1 MQLRFIKK
9 LPRKLILNRFT
20 KTPLSSVFRT
30 VFLLNFANV
39 WSSLISAKLS
49 NLTYRVRFG
58 SDDLYLICSNPLL
71 LWRAK
76 TFFKKE
82 PETLEWINSFEP
94 NSTVWDVGAN
104 IGLYTIYAGKK
115 GHKVFSF
122 EPEASNYSTLNGNIR
137 NNNLDKDIK
146 AYCMAISDTNII
158 DTLRLS
164 SIENGAALHSFS
176 ENIGQSG
183 DEYKPVCEQGCFS
196 YSLDQLISEKKLP
209 CPNYL
214 KIDVD
219 GLEYKII
226 SGAEHLLSRPEL
238 REVLLEINENS
249 SRDKKLVEIILNN
262 SFKIKEKGEAFHNPN
277 DGSIMT
283 NYIFSREN

>member
-1 MQLRFIKK
+1 MQLRLIKK
-9 LPRKLILNRFT
+9 LPRKIILNRYT
-20 KTPLSSVFRT
+20 KAPLSSLFRT
-30 VFLLNFANV
+30 VFLLSSANT
-39 WSSLISAKLS
+39 WSSLIASKLT
-49 NLTYRVRFG
+49 NLTFKIKFD
-58 SDDLYLICSNPLL
+58 SDTLQLICSNPLL

-82 PETLEWINSFEP
+82 PETLEWINSFSP
-94 NSTVWDVGAN
+94 NSIVWDVGAN

-115 GHKVFSF
+115 GHNVLAF
-122 EPEASNYSTLNGNIR
+122 EPESSNYSTLNGNIR
-137 NNNLDKDIK
+137 NNRLDKTVK

-183 DEYKPVCEQGCFS
+183 NEFQPICEQGCFS
-196 YSLDQLISEKKLP
+196 YSLDQLITEKKLA

-226 SGAEHLLSRPEL
+226 TGANKLLNRPEL
-238 REVLLEINENS
+238 KEILMEVNENS
-249 SRDKKLVEIILNN
+249 ERDRKLVEQILSN
-262 SFKIKEKGEAFHNPN
+262 SFIIKEKGKSFHNPH
-277 DGSIMT
+277 DGSAMT
-283 NYIFSREN
+283 NYIFKKEV